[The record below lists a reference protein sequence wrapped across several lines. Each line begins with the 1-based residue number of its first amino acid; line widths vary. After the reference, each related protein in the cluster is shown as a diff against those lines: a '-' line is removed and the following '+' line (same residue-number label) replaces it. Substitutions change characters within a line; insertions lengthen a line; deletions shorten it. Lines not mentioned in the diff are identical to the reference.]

1 MSRQLRV
8 QETTGWSTFSGRLV
22 QSPVSWARF
31 RSLFG
36 SWGCAALHPRL
47 YAGICSA
54 RSKTT
59 VTIADQNSLSKSI
72 VCTYSH
78 AHQKQAKG
86 LSATMRSQRLLTAIA
101 FIAVIT
107 LSTRTQATTR
117 KKPEAK
123 PEAAIRAV
131 IEAQRDAW
139 NRGDILG
146 YMKGYQQ
153 SDETVFVSG
162 DNVTRGW
169 RTVLEHYQKS
179 YDSREKMG
187 VLAFSELEIT
197 MLADDA
203 AVVVGRWHLKRA
215 KDEPNG
221 RV

>member
-1 MSRQLRV
+1 
-8 QETTGWSTFSGRLV
+8 
-22 QSPVSWARF
+22 
-31 RSLFG
+31 
-36 SWGCAALHPRL
+36 
-47 YAGICSA
+47 
-54 RSKTT
+54 
-59 VTIADQNSLSKSI
+59 
-72 VCTYSH
+72 
-78 AHQKQAKG
+78 
-86 LSATMRSQRLLTAIA
+86 MRSQGILTAIV
-101 FIAVIT
+101 FIIVT
-107 LSTRTQATTR
+107 LLSTEMQTSATA
-117 KKPEAK
+117 KQEAK
-123 PEAAIRAV
+123 AQAAIRRV

-203 AVVVGRWHLKRA
+203 AVVVGRWHLQRA
-215 KDEPNG
+215 KDE
-221 RV
+221 